1 MSVLEIPD
9 EAVIQKL
16 CGHKFGV
23 LATYGG
29 EYPYTSLISLV
40 VAADGR
46 SLFFPTDRQ
55 TRKYANLQH
64 EARVSVLL
72 DNRGEVEKTEQS
84 VYALTMLGSAY
95 EVAEDSRPAMQASY
109 LKHHPHLTDFLA
121 QPQTALVQVIIAKII
136 LVEKFQ
142 DVREFEWPSGHE

>member
-1 MSVLEIPD
+1 MSTPAIPD
-9 EAVIQKL
+9 EPLIQKL
-16 CGHKFGV
+16 RSHKFGV

-29 EYPYTSLISLV
+29 EYPYTSLITLD

-46 SLFFPTDRQ
+46 SLIFPTDRQ

-84 VYALTMLGSAY
+84 AYALTVLGSAH
-95 EVAEDSRPAMQASY
+95 EVAADSRPVLQSSY
-109 LKHHPHLTDFLA
+109 LKQHPHLADFLA
-121 QPQTALVQVIIAKII
+121 QPQTALMQVILAKII

-142 DVREFEWPSGHE
+142 DVWEFAWPQV